1 MSLPI
6 HLSGAA
12 LRPLQS
18 LHQALLTTFHE
29 TFGLDPTGFVN
40 TLLTL
45 AALATFLHYASGHF
59 YRYAQRVCLSSVHIN
74 EDDQLYAQVMRW
86 MTDHQLPTRAFR
98 SVKATT
104 PQKSSWE
111 DEEDAT
117 RRIDRGGGG
126 ELDPAK
132 LISYRS
138 IIGRL
143 PIRLQPFEGS
153 HVFRHRGVWILF
165 RHRVHQGSPL
175 LPQDAREKGYIHI
188 ECLGRSLDPIEK
200 LLGDVQTYNLE
211 RSMSTTTVFRALTAM
226 GGMLRWVKV
235 VSRPSREIRT
245 VILDRE
251 KKHALLQDINEYL
264 HPRTRRWYANH
275 GIPYRR
281 GYLCECISPA
291 AVIVC

>member
-1 MSLPI
+1 M
-6 HLSGAA
+6 
-12 LRPLQS
+12 
-18 LHQALLTTFHE
+18 
-29 TFGLDPTGFVN
+29 
-40 TLLTL
+40 
-45 AALATFLHYASGHF
+45 
-59 YRYAQRVCLSSVHIN
+59 
-74 EDDQLYAQVMRW
+74 
-86 MTDHQLPTRAFR
+86 
-98 SVKATT
+98 
-104 PQKSSWE
+104 
-111 DEEDAT
+111 
-117 RRIDRGGGG
+117 
-126 ELDPAK
+126 
-132 LISYRS
+132 
-138 IIGRL
+138 
-143 PIRLQPFEGS
+143 
-153 HVFRHRGVWILF
+153 FRHRGVWILF

-281 GYLCECISPA
+281 GYLCECTAPVV
-291 AVIVC
+291 VIVC